1 MLSLQEAFEI
11 ARNKISLYID
21 CKAINPESL
30 VREILESGMERQVVV
45 FDSYETPLR
54 IRQLSE
60 GRGLL
65 LSIDPALRLALDIL
79 MEPLC
84 R

>member
-1 MLSLQEAFEI
+1 
-11 ARNKISLYID
+11 
-21 CKAINPESL
+21 
-30 VREILESGMERQVVV
+30 MERQVVV
-45 FDSYETPLR
+45 FDSYETLLR

-79 MEPLC
+79 MEPL
-84 R
+84 RR